1 MGTEPPGVSTDTG
14 LTTRLRSYGLGVEA
28 LAWWS
33 GVCFAEAM
41 AVLVY
46 LQVASVAVTDVRYV
60 VYPFV
65 WINVGLWAAMSVDV
79 AANVRDHRQH
89 AFALGGAALYAL
101 LLFLAGGLLQV
112 GAGGPGTAL
121 DVRFDATP
129 GWAPFVFYDGVLVQL
144 SIVPFKLV
152 GYLSLAYLVYARL
165 LEATRG
171 VVAGLLGLVSCV
183 GCTFSILLPLAGA
196 TALFGTA
203 ITTYT
208 WDLSTVVF
216 PLTVA
221 LLYWNDEA
229 YGWIRRRLP

>member
-1 MGTEPPGVSTDTG
+1 MSTDTG
-14 LTTRLRSYGLGVEA
+14 LGDRLRTYGLGTEA
-28 LAWWS
+28 LAWWT

-46 LQVASVAVTDVRYV
+46 LQVASVAVADVRYV

-65 WINVGLWAAMSVDV
+65 WINVGLWAAMNVD
-79 AANVRDHRQH
+79 ATAQNVRQY
-89 AFALGGAALYAL
+89 AFALGVTTLYAV
-101 LLFLAGGLLQV
+101 LLFVAGGLLQF
-112 GAGGPGTAL
+112 GAGEPGTAL

-129 GWAPFVFYDGVLVQL
+129 GWAPFVFYDGLLVQA

-171 VVAGLLGLVSCV
+171 VVAGLLGLVTCV
-183 GCTFSILLPLAGA
+183 GCTFSVLLPLAGA

-203 ITTYT
+203 ITTYS
-208 WDLSTVVF
+208 WDLSTLVF

-229 YGWIRRRLP
+229 YGWVRRRLP